1 MKKNHFFKH
10 RGRSILLL
18 TGLALVCISGAE
30 LLVSRYCD
38 PELYQRVTAPAR
50 SAWSAAGKLVGQ
62 ISDQIATRAAALAH
76 PPEPS
81 EEPEPEDQLAQE
93 PVLLEREAYPDP
105 SVTEL
110 TFVDGQEI
118 LTGGTIEITYFNQ
131 GDEAWADQ
139 PYGSDNIG
147 SYGCGPAVMSMAVS
161 SMTDQTVD
169 PSAMAQFAVAQ
180 GYWARKSGSY
190 LSIVSGI
197 GTAYGLQV
205 ESLSIDNPDE
215 LCDVLLSGK
224 IVVALMGPGH
234 FTQRGHFILLR
245 GVTLSGDVLV
255 ADPNSRE
262 RSLISWDPQ
271 LILDE
276 LSSHNSDGAPLW
288 ALSPED

>member
-110 TFVDGQEI
+110 TFVDSQEI
-118 LTGGTIEITYFNQ
+118 LTGGTIEIVYYNQ